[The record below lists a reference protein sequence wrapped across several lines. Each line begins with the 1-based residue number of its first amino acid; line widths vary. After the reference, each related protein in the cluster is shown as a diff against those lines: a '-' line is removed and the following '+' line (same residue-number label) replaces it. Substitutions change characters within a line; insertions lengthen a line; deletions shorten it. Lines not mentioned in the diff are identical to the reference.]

1 MLLAVSLLLPFAVRA
16 ADAPLKSI
24 VMLDFELIDPTLDRA
39 SDEAQ
44 RERLKKISSLLR
56 QQFIDKGFYR
66 VLDTAP
72 QQAMVDDLKS
82 RFKLYDCNGCEID
95 IGRALG
101 ADRVMTAWVQKVSNL
116 RSLRGRRIGG
126 CNARENGPVWHHRL
140 RPGDHPG
147 LVDAT
152 KPPSFFARFASKP
165 SAAQAPSPGV
175 MLKTAASGAGFLSI
189 TR

>member
-1 MLLAVSLLLPFAVRA
+1 VSCVAQASRAAGAGFRGCLAMLLAVSLLLPFAVRA

-82 RFKLYDCNGCEID
+82 RFKLYDCNGCETD

-116 RSLRGRRIGG
+116 ILNI
-126 CNARENGPVWHHRL
+126 NIQINDV
-140 RPGDHPG
+140 
-147 LVDAT
+147 
-152 KPPSFFARFASKP
+152 
-165 SAAQAPSPGV
+165 
-175 MLKTAASGAGFLSI
+175 ASGQPVLNKSVDIRGNTDLSWERGI
-189 TR
+189 RYMVRSMEEKGQGNR

>member
-1 MLLAVSLLLPFAVRA
+1 MRWPGRRRLLALMALPLLWPLGAGA

-24 VMLDFELIDPTLDRA
+24 VMLEFELIDQTLDRA

-72 QQAMVDDLKS
+72 QQAMIDDMKS
-82 RFKLYDCNGCEID
+82 RFKLHDCNGCDID

-116 RSLRGRRIGG
+116 ILNI
-126 CNARENGPVWHHRL
+126 NIQINDV
-140 RPGDHPG
+140 
-147 LVDAT
+147 
-152 KPPSFFARFASKP
+152 
-165 SAAQAPSPGV
+165 
-175 MLKTAASGAGFLSI
+175 ASGQPLLNKSVDIRGNTDASWERGIRYMVRSMEEKGQGN
-189 TR
+189 R

>member
-1 MLLAVSLLLPFAVRA
+1 MRWPGRRRLLALMALSLLSPLGAGA
-16 ADAPLKSI
+16 ADAPRKSI

-72 QQAMVDDLKS
+72 QQAMIDDMKS
-82 RFKLYDCNGCEID
+82 RFKLHDCNGCDID

-116 RSLRGRRIGG
+116 ILNI
-126 CNARENGPVWHHRL
+126 NIQINDV
-140 RPGDHPG
+140 
-147 LVDAT
+147 
-152 KPPSFFARFASKP
+152 
-165 SAAQAPSPGV
+165 
-175 MLKTAASGAGFLSI
+175 ASGQPLLNKSVDIRGNTDASWERGIRYMVRSMEEKGQGN
-189 TR
+189 R

>member
-1 MLLAVSLLLPFAVRA
+1 MKPITRHWRRRCLMLLLAPLIPLAAQA

-44 RERLKKISSLLR
+44 RARLAMISRLLR

-66 VLDTAP
+66 VLDSAP
-72 QQAMVDDLKS
+72 RQAMIDDLKS
-82 RFKLYDCNGCEID
+82 RFRLYDCNGCDID

-116 RSLRGRRIGG
+116 ILNINIQISD
-126 CNARENGPVWHHRL
+126 V
-140 RPGDHPG
+140 
-147 LVDAT
+147 
-152 KPPSFFARFASKP
+152 
-165 SAAQAPSPGV
+165 
-175 MLKTAASGAGFLSI
+175 ASGQPVLNKSVDIRGNTDASWERGIRYMVRSMEEKGQGN
-189 TR
+189 R

>member
-1 MLLAVSLLLPFAVRA
+1 MRWPGRRRLLALMALPLLSPLGAGA

-24 VMLDFELIDPTLDRA
+24 VMLEFELIDQTLDRA

-72 QQAMVDDLKS
+72 QQAMIDDMKS
-82 RFKLYDCNGCEID
+82 RFKLHDCNGCDID

-116 RSLRGRRIGG
+116 ILNI
-126 CNARENGPVWHHRL
+126 NIQINDV
-140 RPGDHPG
+140 
-147 LVDAT
+147 
-152 KPPSFFARFASKP
+152 
-165 SAAQAPSPGV
+165 
-175 MLKTAASGAGFLSI
+175 ASGQPLLNKSVDIRGNTDASWERGIRYMVRSMEEKGQGN
-189 TR
+189 R

>member
-1 MLLAVSLLLPFAVRA
+1 MRWPGRRRLLALTALPLLSPLGAGA
-16 ADAPLKSI
+16 ADALLKSI
-24 VMLDFELIDPTLDRA
+24 VMLEFELIDQTLDRA

-72 QQAMVDDLKS
+72 QQAMIDDMKS
-82 RFKLYDCNGCEID
+82 RFKLHDCNGCDID

-116 RSLRGRRIGG
+116 ILNI
-126 CNARENGPVWHHRL
+126 NIQINDV
-140 RPGDHPG
+140 
-147 LVDAT
+147 
-152 KPPSFFARFASKP
+152 
-165 SAAQAPSPGV
+165 
-175 MLKTAASGAGFLSI
+175 ASGQPLLNKSVDIRGNTDASWERGIRYMVRSI
-189 TR
+189 EEKGQGNR

>member
-1 MLLAVSLLLPFAVRA
+1 MKHGTRRRLLALAACLLLSPLAARA

-39 SDEAQ
+39 SDQAQ
-44 RERLKKISSLLR
+44 RERLKKISALLR

-72 QQAMVDDLKS
+72 QQAMIDDLKS
-82 RFKLYDCNGCEID
+82 RFTLYDCNGCDID

-116 RSLRGRRIGG
+116 ILNI
-126 CNARENGPVWHHRL
+126 NIQINDV
-140 RPGDHPG
+140 
-147 LVDAT
+147 
-152 KPPSFFARFASKP
+152 
-165 SAAQAPSPGV
+165 
-175 MLKTAASGAGFLSI
+175 ASGQALLNKSVDIRGNTDTSWERGLRYMVRSMEEKGQGN
-189 TR
+189 R

>member
-1 MLLAVSLLLPFAVRA
+1 MRHGTRRRRLLALAASMLLLLLPPSAARAAPA
-16 ADAPLKSI
+16 ADAPLKRI

-66 VLDTAP
+66 VQDTAP
-72 QQAMVDDLKS
+72 QQAMIDDLKS

-116 RSLRGRRIGG
+116 ILNINIQINDVATGEPVLNKSVDIRGNTDLSWERGIRYMVRSMEEKGQGNR
-126 CNARENGPVWHHRL
+126 
-140 RPGDHPG
+140 
-147 LVDAT
+147 
-152 KPPSFFARFASKP
+152 
-165 SAAQAPSPGV
+165 
-175 MLKTAASGAGFLSI
+175 
-189 TR
+189 

>member
-1 MLLAVSLLLPFAVRA
+1 VKRIMRLSRRRQLLALMASLLLPLAARA

-44 RERLKKISSLLR
+44 RERLKKISALLR

-72 QQAMVDDLKS
+72 QQAMIDDMKS
-82 RFKLYDCNGCEID
+82 RFKLYDCNGCDID
-95 IGRALG
+95 IGRAFH

-116 RSLRGRRIGG
+116 ILNI
-126 CNARENGPVWHHRL
+126 NIQINDV
-140 RPGDHPG
+140 
-147 LVDAT
+147 
-152 KPPSFFARFASKP
+152 
-165 SAAQAPSPGV
+165 
-175 MLKTAASGAGFLSI
+175 ASGQPLLNKSVDIRGNTDASWERGIRYMVRSMEEKGQGN
-189 TR
+189 R

>member
-1 MLLAVSLLLPFAVRA
+1 MSGVAQARRAAGIGLAMLLAALLLLLSPVAARA
-16 ADAPLKSI
+16 ADAPLKRI

-56 QQFIDKGFYR
+56 QQFIDKGFYQ
-66 VLDTAP
+66 VLDTDP

-116 RSLRGRRIGG
+116 ILNINIQINDVATGEPVLNKSVDIRGNTDLSWERGIRYMVRSMEEKGQGNR
-126 CNARENGPVWHHRL
+126 
-140 RPGDHPG
+140 
-147 LVDAT
+147 
-152 KPPSFFARFASKP
+152 
-165 SAAQAPSPGV
+165 
-175 MLKTAASGAGFLSI
+175 
-189 TR
+189 